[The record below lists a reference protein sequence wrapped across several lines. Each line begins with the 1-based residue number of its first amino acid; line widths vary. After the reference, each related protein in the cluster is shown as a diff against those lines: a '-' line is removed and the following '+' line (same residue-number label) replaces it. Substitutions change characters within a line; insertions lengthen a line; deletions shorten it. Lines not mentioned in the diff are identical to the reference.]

1 MIRPLEPQDE
11 KFRQCQM
18 LLRASGY
25 RGVLPLIALTIDPER
40 GTLWYTDGTAEG
52 TSFPKAST
60 TLWSWY
66 LIDLDDGVC
75 FKGGKLEVLQT
86 LNRAAGT
93 RDRKIRRSA

>member
-40 GTLWYTDGTAEG
+40 GTVWYTDGTPMG
-52 TSFPKAST
+52 TSLPKAST
-60 TLWSWY
+60 TTWSWY
-66 LIDLDDGVC
+66 LIDLDGGVA
-75 FKGGKLEVLQT
+75 FKGNKAEVLGA
-86 LNRAAGT
+86 LRRASE
-93 RDRKIRRSA
+93 DRERRVRRSA